1 MESTDLREEA
11 PLPAINRCPRCRKEM
26 ERGYVY
32 TPSTAFRTVR
42 WSTERK
48 MDMMEFKGET
58 IIPTD
63 NWGSIKI
70 AGFRCPECRI
80 VVFEY

>member
-1 MESTDLREEA
+1 MTRITRDDRPDVGST
-11 PLPAINRCPRCRKEM
+11 RCPKCLKEM

-32 TPSTAFRTVR
+32 TPSTGFRTVR
-42 WSTERK
+42 WSTEHS

-70 AGFRCPECRI
+70 PALRCPECRI
-80 VVFEY
+80 VVFSY